1 MSKYD
6 YDFTVIGGGSGGYA
20 AARTAAALGLR
31 TAVVEGGERIG
42 GLCILR
48 GCMPTKALLYA
59 AEVNHLVQH
68 AKTWG
73 IKVPDSHADY
83 AAIKSRKDSLIKE
96 FADFREEQLR
106 DGRFEFIHAHASFMD
121 PNTVNLSSGGQLTSK
136 HFVIATGSK
145 VSPVPLKAL
154 ETIGVITS
162 DDALA
167 ADALPE
173 SIIVLGGGAIA
184 IEFAQFYQRMGVKT
198 TIIQRSSHLLK
209 EMDTDVSE
217 ETRNAL
223 ESEGLTI
230 YTGTQLLDAK
240 KEGATKTVVFQQ
252 GDDLIEVSAEAI
264 LHALGRSP
272 ATDTLNLTAAGVET
286 NRGRIVTNNQMR
298 SLTAPHIFAAG
309 DCTGPHD
316 VVHIAIQQG
325 EIAAYNATS
334 PKKPKEIQYD
344 QTMSIVFSDPQVAV
358 VGMTEAQAHAQ
369 GIPVHTASYPFNDH
383 GKSMIMD
390 AQHGFVKLI
399 AEKGSGKLLGGA
411 CVGPVGGELIHEV
424 AVAIAAKMTASQFAR
439 VPHYHPTLAEIWT
452 YPAEDIVD
460 EMDS

>member
-1 MSKYD
+1 
-6 YDFTVIGGGSGGYA
+6 
-20 AARTAAALGLR
+20 
-31 TAVVEGGERIG
+31 
-42 GLCILR
+42 
-48 GCMPTKALLYA
+48 
-59 AEVNHLVQH
+59 
-68 AKTWG
+68 
-73 IKVPDSHADY
+73 
-83 AAIKSRKDSLIKE
+83 
-96 FADFREEQLR
+96 
-106 DGRFEFIHAHASFMD
+106 
-121 PNTVNLSSGGQLTSK
+121 
-136 HFVIATGSK
+136 
-145 VSPVPLKAL
+145 
-154 ETIGVITS
+154 
-162 DDALA
+162 
-167 ADALPE
+167 
-173 SIIVLGGGAIA
+173 
-184 IEFAQFYQRMGVKT
+184 
-198 TIIQRSSHLLK
+198 
-209 EMDTDVSE
+209 
-217 ETRNAL
+217 
-223 ESEGLTI
+223 
-230 YTGTQLLDAK
+230 
-240 KEGATKTVVFQQ
+240 
-252 GDDLIEVSAEAI
+252 
-264 LHALGRSP
+264 
-272 ATDTLNLTAAGVET
+272 
-286 NRGRIVTNNQMR
+286 MR
-298 SLTAPHIFAAG
+298 SLTAPHISAAG